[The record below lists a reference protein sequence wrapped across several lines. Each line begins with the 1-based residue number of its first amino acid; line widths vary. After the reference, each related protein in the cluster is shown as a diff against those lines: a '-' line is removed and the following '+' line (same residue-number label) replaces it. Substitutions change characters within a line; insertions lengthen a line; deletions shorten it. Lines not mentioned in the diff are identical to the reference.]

1 LLGHGRIVTVS
12 RLVRA
17 LVTPVKLTVGALCA
31 AALLRSLRSADLSH
45 TGEVLSALGPWIAL
59 LPLPFALAEVVD
71 TLAWR
76 RLFVRLGHRVPM
88 AGLYLVRVALEAL
101 TTSLPAGIVVAESV
115 APRLLAEEHAIPAS
129 VTLAAAGARRWMTMR
144 AHAVYVTLGG
154 LAAFVTF
161 HHLPNAFV
169 SRFGAPLVLLSA
181 LLPLGASFAVS
192 MTLGGG
198 SRISSLHA
206 WLSRLPI
213 APLRAWLL
221 RKKSAFSAADAA
233 LVEVSGKPG
242 SLALPTF
249 LLVLAW
255 LGESVEA
262 YLFFH
267 LVGARL
273 SFLEVLS
280 CEAGLS
286 VLKSAWF
293 FAPAGLG
300 ATDLGYLGVLH
311 LFGVPDASAV
321 GAAFLVL
328 KRGREVLWMALGYGW
343 LGLRGQAGR
352 LAASRQKASLSHA
365 GIPASAGSLSST
377 HLPPLHS

>member
-1 LLGHGRIVTVS
+1 LGLVS

-31 AALLRSLRSADLSH
+31 AALLHSLKGADLRLTS
-45 TGEVLSALGPWIAL
+45 EVLSSLGPWLAL
-59 LPLPFALAEVVD
+59 LPLPFALAEAVD

-88 AGLYLVRVALEAL
+88 GGLYLVRIALEAL
-101 TTSLPAGIVVAESV
+101 TTSLPAGIVAAESV
-115 APRLLAEEHAIPAS
+115 APRLLFQEHGVPAS
-129 VTLAAAGARRWMTMR
+129 ATLAVAGARRWMTMR
-144 AHAVYVTLGG
+144 AHAVYVGLGG
-154 LAAFVTF
+154 LAAFVTL
-161 HHLPNAFV
+161 HRLPSAFV
-169 SRFGAPLVLLSA
+169 ARWGPPLVLLSA

-192 MTLGGG
+192 LTLTGG
-198 SRISSLHA
+198 SRVSALHA
-206 WLSRLPI
+206 WLSRLPVE
-213 APLRAWLL
+213 PLRAWLL
-221 RKKSAFSAADAA
+221 RKKSAFTATDAA
-233 LVEVSGKPG
+233 LVEVAGKPG
-242 SLALPTF
+242 SLAGPT
-249 LLVLAW
+249 LLLILAW

-262 YLFFH
+262 FFFLR
-267 LVGARL
+267 LVGAHL

-280 CEAGLS
+280 FEAGLS

-328 KRGREVLWMALGYGW
+328 KRGREVLWMAMGYGW
-343 LGLRGQAGR
+343 LGLRTQLGR
-352 LAASRQKASLSHA
+352 LAASRQNASLSHA
-365 GIPASAGSLSST
+365 GIPASAGSLSRT